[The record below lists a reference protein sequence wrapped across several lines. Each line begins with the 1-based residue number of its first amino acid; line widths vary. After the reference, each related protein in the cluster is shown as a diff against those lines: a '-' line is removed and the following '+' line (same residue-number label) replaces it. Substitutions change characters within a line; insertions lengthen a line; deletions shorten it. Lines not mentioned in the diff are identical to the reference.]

1 MTKLNSNLKALSY
14 AVRAQSGFTMIELLI
29 VVAIIALVGTA
40 MMMGL
45 QLHTMKARDS
55 RRKAD
60 LEKIKI
66 AFEHYYNDNDCYP
79 PADVFF
85 NGGSEPDPG
94 ICNQP
99 LAALEPYLKTVPCD
113 PTTGRP
119 YVYAPPDAGECTGY
133 RIYTKLENNNDA
145 SIEAV
150 GCYKNACGT
159 SEPYASNNFAVA
171 VGAAIPED
179 GFNPGIPA
187 LPTVIPTGYM
197 GNFACSPNSDPGVNG
212 GNPYCKEYDSPQDH
226 GCGAAFSTLG
236 ICSTYCY
243 QGASITCSD

>member
-1 MTKLNSNLKALSY
+1 MTKEISSTKAIEYRL
-14 AVRAQSGFTMIELLI
+14 RAHLGFTMIEILI

-40 MMMGL
+40 MMLGAR
-45 QLHTMKARDS
+45 LHTMKARDS

-66 AFEHYYNDNDCYP
+66 AFEHYYNDNECYP

-85 NGGSEPDPG
+85 NGGSEPDPN

-119 YVYAPPDAGECTGY
+119 YIYAPSSTGLCTGY
-133 RIYTKLENNNDA
+133 RVYTKLENDNDA
-145 SIEAV
+145 SIAAV
-150 GCYKNACGT
+150 GCYRSSCGT
-159 SEPYASNNFAVA
+159 TEPYVSNNYAIA

-179 GFNPGIPA
+179 GFTPGV
-187 LPTVIPTGYM
+187 PTPPPVVPTGYS
-197 GNFACSPNSDPGVNG
+197 GKFACSPNSDPGVNG
-212 GNPYCKEYDSPQDH
+212 GNPYCKEYDVPEDH
-226 GCGAAFSTLG
+226 GCGAAFASLN
-236 ICSTYCY
+236 ICNTYCY
-243 QGASITCSD
+243 QGTPITCSD